1 MKIQLSDHF
10 SYGRILRFAIPPI
23 VMMVFTSI
31 YGVVDGFFVSNFIY
45 DNGASFEAVNFIMPY
60 LMILGV
66 IGFMFSSGG
75 GALIAQHLG
84 RGERE
89 RANSLFSLFVYLPAI
104 LGVVIAIVGLLL
116 LKPIAILLGAESG
129 SEMLNLSLRYGQ
141 ICLVGLPAAMLQ
153 IEFQGLFSTAEKPT
167 LGLVFT
173 VISGVTNIILDAV
186 LVAALQWGIE
196 GAAIATITSQTI
208 GCVGPFIYFARK
220 NSSLLRLTKM
230 KFDFRATVQACIN
243 GSSELLSNVSM
254 SFVGMLY
261 NIQLL
266 KYAEGFGIKAYGVL
280 MYVNF
285 IFISVF
291 IGYTV
296 AVAPIISYNWGARNS
311 RELKNVLKKS
321 LVIISIMSVLMF
333 VLGQLL
339 ASPMAHLY
347 TSYDPYLLA
356 KTKEAFFYY
365 AFAFLFAG
373 LAIFGSSF
381 FTALGNGP
389 ISALISALRTL
400 VFQVGA
406 VFLLPLLFKNPDNKV
421 IGIWLSVVV
430 AEFMASII
438 SGILMILKKK
448 KYNY

>member
-10 SYGRILRFAIPPI
+10 TYGKILRFSIPPI
-23 VMMVFTSI
+23 IMMVFTSI

-66 IGFMFSSGG
+66 LGFMFSTGG
-75 GALIAQHLG
+75 GALIAQSLG
-84 RGERE
+84 KGEKE
-89 RANSLFSLFVYLPAI
+89 RANSLFSLFIYLPAI
-104 LGVVIAIVGLLL
+104 LGVVIAIGGLLL
-116 LKPIAILLGAESG
+116 LKPVALLLGAENS

-167 LGLVFT
+167 LGLIFT
-173 VISGVTNIILDAV
+173 VISGVSNIILDAL
-186 LVAALQWGIE
+186 LVAAFQWGIE
-196 GAAIATITSQTI
+196 GAAIATITSQFI
-208 GCVGPFIYFARK
+208 GCIGPFIYFARK
-220 NSSLLRLTKM
+220 NSSLLRLTKF
-230 KFDFRATVQACIN
+230 KFDGRATLQACIN

-254 SFVGMLY
+254 SLVGMLY
-261 NIQLL
+261 NVQLL
-266 KYAEGFGIKAYGVL
+266 KYAPGYGIKAYGVM

-296 AVAPIISYNWGARNS
+296 AVAPIISYNWGAGNHK
-311 RELKNVLKKS
+311 ELKNVLKKS
-321 LVIISIMSVLMF
+321 LVVVGVLSVLMF
-333 VLGQLL
+333 ILGEVL
-339 ASPMAHLY
+339 ATPMAHLY

-389 ISALISALRTL
+389 ISALISVLRTL
-400 VFQVGA
+400 VFQIGA
-406 VFLLPLLFKNPDNKV
+406 VFLLPLCFANPENKV

-430 AEFMASII
+430 AELMAVVVMSIFMIV
-438 SGILMILKKK
+438 KRK

>member
-23 VMMVFTSI
+23 IMMVFTSI

-66 IGFMFSSGG
+66 VGFMFSTGG
-75 GALIAQHLG
+75 GALIAQQLG
-84 RGERE
+84 KGDKE
-89 RANSLFSLFVYLPAI
+89 RANSLFSLFIYLPAI
-104 LGVVIAIVGLLL
+104 LGVVIAILGLLL
-116 LKPIAILLGAESG
+116 LKPIALLLGAEGG

-141 ICLVGLPAAMLQ
+141 ICLLGLPVAMLQ

-173 VISGVTNIILDAV
+173 VASGVTNIVLDAL
-186 LVAALQWGIE
+186 LVAIFQWGID
-196 GAAIATITSQTI
+196 GAAIATVVGQTV
-208 GCVGPFIYFARK
+208 GCVGPVIYFARK
-220 NSSLLRLTKM
+220 NSSLLRLTKF
-230 KFDFRATVQACIN
+230 KFDFRATVQACVN
-243 GSSELLSNVSM
+243 GSSELLANASM
-254 SFVGMLY
+254 SLVGMLY
-261 NIQLL
+261 NVQLL
-266 KYAEGFGIKAYGVL
+266 KYAEGFGIKTYGVL

-291 IGYTV
+291 IGYVV
-296 AVAPIISYNWGARNS
+296 AVAPIFSYNLGAGNYK
-311 RELKNVLKKS
+311 ELKNVLKKS
-321 LVIISIMSVLMF
+321 LVIIAVMSVLMF
-333 VLGQLL
+333 VLGEVL
-339 ASPMAHLY
+339 AVPMAHLY

-356 KTKEAFFYY
+356 RTKEAFFYY

-389 ISALISALRTL
+389 LSALISFLRTL

-421 IGIWLSVVV
+421 IGIWLSVVFAELMAAIIV
-430 AEFMASII
+430 AILII
-438 SGILMILKKK
+438 TKRK
-448 KYNY
+448 KYHY

>member
-10 SYGRILRFAIPPI
+10 TYGKILRFSIPPI
-23 VMMVFTSI
+23 IMMVFTSI

-66 IGFMFSSGG
+66 LGFMFSTGG
-75 GALIAQHLG
+75 GALIAQSLG
-84 RGERE
+84 KGEKE
-89 RANSLFSLFVYLPAI
+89 RANSLFSLFIYLPAI
-104 LGVVIAIVGLLL
+104 LGVVIAIGGLLL
-116 LKPIAILLGAESG
+116 LKPVALLLGAENG

-141 ICLVGLPAAMLQ
+141 ICLIGLPAAMLQ

-167 LGLVFT
+167 LGLIFT
-173 VISGVTNIILDAV
+173 VISGVSNIILDAL
-186 LVAALQWGIE
+186 LVAAFQWGIE
-196 GAAIATITSQTI
+196 GAAIATITSQFI
-208 GCVGPFIYFARK
+208 GCIGPFIYFARK
-220 NSSLLRLTKM
+220 NSSLLRLTKF
-230 KFDFRATVQACIN
+230 KFDVRATLQACIN

-254 SFVGMLY
+254 SLVGMLY
-261 NIQLL
+261 NVQLL
-266 KYAEGFGIKAYGVL
+266 KYAPGYGIKAYGVM

-296 AVAPIISYNWGARNS
+296 AVAPIISYNWGAGNHK
-311 RELKNVLKKS
+311 ELKNVLKKS
-321 LVIISIMSVLMF
+321 LVVVGVLSVLMF
-333 VLGQLL
+333 ILGELL
-339 ASPMAHLY
+339 ATPMAHLY

-389 ISALISALRTL
+389 ISALISVLRTL
-400 VFQVGA
+400 VFQIGA
-406 VFLLPLLFKNPDNKV
+406 VFLLPLCFKNPENKV

-430 AEFMASII
+430 AELMAVVVMSIFMIV
-438 SGILMILKKK
+438 KRK

>member
-10 SYGRILRFAIPPI
+10 TYGKILRFSIPPI
-23 VMMVFTSI
+23 IMMVFTSI

-66 IGFMFSSGG
+66 LGFMFSTGG
-75 GALIAQHLG
+75 GALIAQSLG
-84 RGERE
+84 KGEKE
-89 RANSLFSLFVYLPAI
+89 RANSLFSLFIYLPAI
-104 LGVVIAIVGLLL
+104 LGVVIAIGGLLL
-116 LKPIAILLGAESG
+116 LKPVALLLGAENG

-141 ICLVGLPAAMLQ
+141 ICLIGLPAAMLQ

-173 VISGVTNIILDAV
+173 VISGVSNIILDAL
-186 LVAALQWGIE
+186 LVAAFQWGIE
-196 GAAIATITSQTI
+196 GAAIATITSQFI
-208 GCVGPFIYFARK
+208 GCIGPVIYFARK
-220 NSSLLRLTKM
+220 NSSLLRLTKF
-230 KFDFRATVQACIN
+230 KFDGRATLQACIN

-254 SFVGMLY
+254 SLVGMLY
-261 NIQLL
+261 NVQLL
-266 KYAEGFGIKAYGVL
+266 KYAPGYGIKAYGVM

-296 AVAPIISYNWGARNS
+296 AVAPIISYNWGAGNHK
-311 RELKNVLKKS
+311 ELKNVLKKS
-321 LVIISIMSVLMF
+321 LVVVGVLSVLMF
-333 VLGQLL
+333 ILGQLL
-339 ASPMAHLY
+339 ATPMAHLY

-389 ISALISALRTL
+389 ISALISVLRTL
-400 VFQVGA
+400 VFQIGA
-406 VFLLPLLFKNPDNKV
+406 VFLLPLCFANPENKV

-430 AEFMASII
+430 AELMAVVVMSIFMIV
-438 SGILMILKKK
+438 KRK

>member
-10 SYGRILRFAIPPI
+10 TYGKILRFACPPI

-31 YGVVDGFFVSNFIY
+31 YGVIDGFFVSNFIY

-66 IGFMFSSGG
+66 VGFMFSTGG
-75 GALIAQHLG
+75 GAIIAQHLG
-84 RGERE
+84 KGQRE
-89 RANSLFSLFVYLPAI
+89 RANSLFSLFVYLPTI
-104 LGVVIAIVGLLL
+104 LGIFIAIGGLFL
-116 LKPIAILLGAESG
+116 LKPVALILDS
-129 SEMLNLSLRYGQ
+129 SNNTDMINLALRYGQ
-141 ICLVGLPAAMLQ
+141 ICLIGLPAAMLQ
-153 IEFQGLFSTAEKPT
+153 IEFQGFFSTAEKPT
-167 LGLVFT
+167 LGLIFT
-173 VISGVTNIILDAV
+173 VISGVCNILLDAI
-186 LVAALQWGIE
+186 LVAGLQWGIE
-196 GAAIATITSQTI
+196 GAAIATITSQAI
-208 GCVGPFIYFARK
+208 GCVGPLIYFARK
-220 NSSLLRLTKM
+220 NSSLLRLTKF
-230 KFDFRATVQACIN
+230 KFDGRATLQACIN

-254 SFVGMLY
+254 SLVGMLY

-266 KYAEGFGIKAYGVL
+266 KYAPGFGIKAYGVM

-296 AVAPIISYNWGARNS
+296 AVAPIISYNWGAGNHK
-311 RELKNVLKKS
+311 ELKNVLKKS
-321 LVIISIMSVLMF
+321 IVVVSVMSALMF
-333 VLGQLL
+333 VLGELL
-339 ASPMAHLY
+339 ATPMAQLY
-347 TSYDPYLLA
+347 TSYDPYLFA

-389 ISALISALRTL
+389 ISAIISILRTL
-400 VFQVGA
+400 VFQIGA
-406 VFLLPLLFKNPDNKV
+406 VFLLPLCFANPENKV
-421 IGIWLSVVV
+421 IGIWLSVVA
-430 AEFMASII
+430 AELLAVIVTSIFMI
-438 SGILMILKKK
+438 SKRK

>member
-10 SYGRILRFAIPPI
+10 TYGKILRFSIPPI
-23 VMMVFTSI
+23 IMMVFTSI

-66 IGFMFSSGG
+66 LGFMFSTGG
-75 GALIAQHLG
+75 GALIAQSLG
-84 RGERE
+84 KGEKE
-89 RANSLFSLFVYLPAI
+89 RANSLFSLFIYLPAI
-104 LGVVIAIVGLLL
+104 LGVVIAIGGLLL
-116 LKPIAILLGAESG
+116 LKPVALLLGAENG

-167 LGLVFT
+167 LGLIFT
-173 VISGVTNIILDAV
+173 VISGVSNIILDAL
-186 LVAALQWGIE
+186 LVAAFQWGIE
-196 GAAIATITSQTI
+196 GAAIATITSQFI
-208 GCVGPFIYFARK
+208 GCIGPFIYFARK
-220 NSSLLRLTKM
+220 NSSLLRLTKFR
-230 KFDFRATVQACIN
+230 FDGRATLQACIN

-254 SFVGMLY
+254 SLVGMLY
-261 NIQLL
+261 NVQLL
-266 KYAEGFGIKAYGVL
+266 KYAPGYGIKAYGVM

-296 AVAPIISYNWGARNS
+296 AVAPIISYNWGAGNHK
-311 RELKNVLKKS
+311 ELKNVLKKS
-321 LVIISIMSVLMF
+321 LVVVGVLSVLMF
-333 VLGQLL
+333 ILGELL
-339 ASPMAHLY
+339 ATPMAHLY

-389 ISALISALRTL
+389 ISALISVLRTL
-400 VFQVGA
+400 VFQIGA
-406 VFLLPLLFKNPDNKV
+406 VFLLPLCFANPENKV

-430 AEFMASII
+430 AELMAVVVMSIFMIV
-438 SGILMILKKK
+438 KRK

>member
-1 MKIQLSDHF
+1 M
-10 SYGRILRFAIPPI
+10 
-23 VMMVFTSI
+23 
-31 YGVVDGFFVSNFIY
+31 
-45 DNGASFEAVNFIMPY
+45 
-60 LMILGV
+60 
-66 IGFMFSSGG
+66 
-75 GALIAQHLG
+75 
-84 RGERE
+84 
-89 RANSLFSLFVYLPAI
+89 PAI
-104 LGVVIAIVGLLL
+104 LGVVIAIGGLLL
-116 LKPIAILLGAESG
+116 LKPVALLLGAENS

-167 LGLVFT
+167 LGLIFT
-173 VISGVTNIILDAV
+173 VISGVSNIILDAL
-186 LVAALQWGIE
+186 LVAAFQWGIE
-196 GAAIATITSQTI
+196 GAAIATITSQFI
-208 GCVGPFIYFARK
+208 GCIGPFIYFARK
-220 NSSLLRLTKM
+220 NSSLLRLTKF
-230 KFDFRATVQACIN
+230 KFDGRATLQACIN

-254 SFVGMLY
+254 SLVGMLY
-261 NIQLL
+261 NVQLL
-266 KYAEGFGIKAYGVL
+266 KYAPGYGIKAYGVM

-296 AVAPIISYNWGARNS
+296 AVAPIISYNWGAGNHK
-311 RELKNVLKKS
+311 ELKNVLKKS
-321 LVIISIMSVLMF
+321 LVVVGVLSVLMF
-333 VLGQLL
+333 ILGEVL
-339 ASPMAHLY
+339 ATPMAHLY

-389 ISALISALRTL
+389 ISALISVLRTL
-400 VFQVGA
+400 VFQIGA
-406 VFLLPLLFKNPDNKV
+406 VFLLPLCFANPENKV

-430 AEFMASII
+430 AELMAVVVMSIFMIV
-438 SGILMILKKK
+438 KRK

>member
-10 SYGRILRFAIPPI
+10 TYKRILRFAFPPI
-23 VMMVFTSI
+23 IMMVFSSI

-60 LMILGV
+60 LMILGAV
-66 IGFMFSSGG
+66 GFMFGTGG
-75 GALIAQHLG
+75 GALVAQHLG

-89 RANSLFSLFVYLPAI
+89 RANSLFSLFIYLPAI
-104 LGVVIAIVGLLL
+104 LGVIIAIVGLFL
-116 LKPIAILLGAESG
+116 LKPVAILLGAEPG

-141 ICLVGLPAAMLQ
+141 ICLLGLPALMLQ

-173 VISGVTNIILDAV
+173 VISGVTNIILDAL
-186 LVAALQWGIE
+186 LVGLFQWGIE
-196 GAAIATITSQTI
+196 GAAIATITSQAV

-220 NSSLLRLTKM
+220 NSSLLRLTKF
-230 KFDFRATVQACIN
+230 KFDGRATLSACIN
-243 GSSELLSNVSM
+243 GSSELLANVSM
-254 SFVGMLY
+254 SLVGMLY
-261 NIQLL
+261 NFQLI
-266 KYAEGFGIKAYGVL
+266 KYAPDFGIKSYGVM

-296 AVAPIISYNWGARNS
+296 AVAPIIGYNYGAGNS
-311 RELKNVLKKS
+311 AELKNVLKKS
-321 LVIISIMSVLMF
+321 LVIIGAMSVSMF
-333 VLGQLL
+333 VLAELL
-339 ASPMAHLY
+339 GTPMAYLF

-365 AFAFLFAG
+365 SFAFLFAG
-373 LAIFGSSF
+373 LAILGSSF
-381 FTALGNGP
+381 FTALGNGL
-389 ISALISALRTL
+389 ISALISGLRTL

-406 VFLLPLLFKNPDNKV
+406 VFLLPLLFANPENKV
-421 IGIWLSVVV
+421 IGIWLSVVLSELLAAVV
-430 AEFMASII
+430 AGIFMLA
-438 SGILMILKKK
+438 KRK